1 MPAVRNAVT
10 SDGICSRSPVT
21 LIKGPCR
28 AVSWFTGFLYFVLYF
43 TPLIL
48 TLIT

>member
-1 MPAVRNAVT
+1 MHVIGRITGRLDKPTDKDLRT
-10 SDGICSRSPVT
+10 SF
-21 LIKGPCR
+21 
-28 AVSWFTGFLYFVLYF
+28 VSWFTGFLYFVLYF